1 MSHECVP
8 VGGRV
13 SNGFGGTKYAV
24 QAYVERLNLHKD

>member
-1 MSHECVP
+1 MNHECVP

-24 QAYVERLNLHKD
+24 QAVWKD